1 MGHLLQTQWLLKKFL
16 PRETVAISKKT
27 GNLARVHLPDTS
39 LSLNVSGKFCSLG
52 NERLLDRELVDVR
65 QSFTSE
71 LFGLGPVLSRYKSN
85 CKVLSFPPQ
94 SW

>member
-27 GNLARVHLPDTS
+27 GNLARIHLPDTS
-39 LSLNVSGKFCSLG
+39 LSLNVSGKFYSLG
-52 NERLLDRELVDVR
+52 NERLLDRELVR

-71 LFGLGPVLSRYKSN
+71 LFGIGPVLSRYKSN